1 MDMMFADTPLLYI
14 REYIALLGVAVITA
28 GAVRSLY
35 QLYVLLVYRSYDL
48 SIIRLQFG
56 RCVLL
61 GLEFMVGA
69 DIIGSLVAPD
79 YYNLGMLAIIVLVR
93 TVLSYFLHYDLEAIT
108 PSQRKK
114 MNV

>member
-1 MDMMFADTPLLYI
+1 MDMLFADMPLLYM
-14 REYIALLGVAVITA
+14 REAIALLGVAVIVA
-28 GAVRSLY
+28 GAMRSFY
-35 QLYVLLVYRSYDL
+35 QLYLLLAYRSYDL

-56 RCVLL
+56 KCVLL

-93 TVLSYFLHYDLEAIT
+93 TVLSYFLYYDLEAIT
-108 PSQRKK
+108 PAQRKK
-114 MNV
+114 LHA